1 MFLMSWKEFDK
12 YCQWLFSVLVIAE
25 KEINITNYN
34 SVQKTYFLDIWQK
47 DFFNIYIYANQLK
60 VKGLPILKI
69 SDEINNTNLIKR
81 IARTQVNNLTAL
93 FHKI

>member
-1 MFLMSWKEFDK
+1 MFLMSWKEFDR

-34 SVQKTYFLDIWQK
+34 SVQKRIFGYMGERL
-47 DFFNIYIYANQLK
+47 FNIYIYANQLK
-60 VKGLPILKI
+60 VKELPILKI

-81 IARTQVNNLTAL
+81 IARTQVNSLTAL
-93 FHKI
+93 LHKI

>member
-1 MFLMSWKEFDK
+1 MSWKEFDK

-34 SVQKTYFLDIWQK
+34 SVQKRIFGYMAERL
-47 DFFNIYIYANQLK
+47 FNIYIYANQLK
-60 VKGLPILKI
+60 VKELPILKI